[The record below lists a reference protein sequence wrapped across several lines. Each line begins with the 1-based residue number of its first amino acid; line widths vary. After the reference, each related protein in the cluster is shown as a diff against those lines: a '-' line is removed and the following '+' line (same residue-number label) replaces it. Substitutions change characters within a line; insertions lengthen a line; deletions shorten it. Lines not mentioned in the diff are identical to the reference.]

1 MDQLRILREIA
12 SMLFNSN
19 MKIWV
24 AEKSMSVLLTWTVG
38 AGAQPTVIKGLK
50 SFHWTCLW
58 RTTGNCS
65 TAFFLSSSLIKCML
79 DLLLQKY
86 KP

>member
-1 MDQLRILREIA
+1 
-12 SMLFNSN
+12 
-19 MKIWV
+19 MKTSV
-24 AEKSMSVLLTWTVG
+24 AEKSVYILLMWTVG
-38 AGAQPTVIKGLK
+38 AEAQPTAIKGLK

-58 RTTGNCS
+58 RTAGNCS